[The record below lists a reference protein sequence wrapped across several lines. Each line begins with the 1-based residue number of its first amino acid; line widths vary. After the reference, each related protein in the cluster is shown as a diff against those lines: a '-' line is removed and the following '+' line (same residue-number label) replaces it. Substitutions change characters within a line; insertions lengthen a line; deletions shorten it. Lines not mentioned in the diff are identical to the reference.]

1 LLKYLQIIEGTTM
14 GIINRAVRNI
24 SRRKIRALLVIIALG
39 FSMAIMISIPA
50 GVLANQEA
58 ANSLASNLSNTITET
73 GQSINQTLTQ
83 IDCSLASDF
92 AGFGFRPPD
101 LNDFVPGQSGL
112 GSPPIEGSGG
122 FDPSQFGGG
131 GGIGGGTPGQFG
143 GGAFGGG
150 QVNPMNESLYT
161 DINSAISGVAAVVPI
176 LQASE
181 GSNETISMMGRT
193 FTRMLTEYTIEGIP
207 LTSNLIDNYPVL
219 TKNITDGRNL
229 QAGESGVVLLSEN
242 NSAYFDAGVG
252 DTISILGQDF
262 AVVGIHGTTSVSD
275 RLTLYMNLSDA
286 QAVTNN
292 TGYITSLRVFAQSSD
307 VVTQVASSISS
318 LHSELTV
325 TTGQERLTQLQ
336 AVQST
341 YNTALENA
349 QASISSTQTTAFEEI
364 IVVVV
369 ATSLIVLF
377 VMLYTVRERTKEIGT
392 LKAIGFSNTTVMGQF
407 MLEGVLLSLIAGVV
421 GIAIGTIAAPT
432 ISSLLLPSVNLFGT
446 QGAGIARAASL
457 TTTTASVNLE
467 LVLIAFGASILLGA
481 IGSLYPAWR
490 AAKIRPAEAMKYE

>member
-1 LLKYLQIIEGTTM
+1 M
-14 GIINRAVRNI
+14 GIINRAIRNI

-50 GVLANQEA
+50 GVLANQET
-58 ANSLASNLSNTITET
+58 ANNLASNLSNTITET

-101 LNDFVPGQSGL
+101 SVSSIPDQFGQRN
-112 GSPPIEGSGG
+112 PPTGGSGG
-122 FDPSQFGGG
+122 FDPSQFGG
-131 GGIGGGTPGQFG
+131 GGGTPGQFG

-150 QVNPMNESLYT
+150 QSNPMNESLYT
-161 DINSAISGVAAVVPI
+161 DINNSISGVAAVEPI

-219 TKNITDGRNL
+219 TTNITAGRNL

-242 NSAYFDAGVG
+242 NSAYFDAEVG

-262 AVVGIHGTTSVSD
+262 TVIGIHGTTSVSD

-292 TGYITSLRVFAQSSD
+292 TGYITNLRVFAQSSD

-349 QASISSTQTTAFEEI
+349 QASIGATQATAFEEI
-364 IVVVV
+364 IVVVA

-392 LKAIGFSNTTVMGQF
+392 LKAIGFSNKTVMGQF
-407 MLEGVLLSLIAGVV
+407 MLEGILLSLIAGVV

-432 ISSLLLPSVNLFGT
+432 ISALLLPSVNLFGN

-467 LVLIAFGASILLGA
+467 LVLIAFGASLLLGA
-481 IGSLYPAWR
+481 VGSLYPAWR